1 MADTTTYLNDVQAA
15 AGPLPAVGARQ
26 DGGSAAVRRVALDQ
40 AEALRELRAL
50 DDRRLDDIGV
60 RRRDVAAMLA
70 RVSFAARV
78 RLAAAALAAWLGA
91 ADRVI
96 LATAALFLA
105 LAVLVPERFVDSLGF
120 TLGSLWSAAPVLLL
134 AALLVAGLS
143 TGGLSTGSAST
154 GSASTNGAG
163 DGGIGPTDLAF
174 WHDPARR
181 GAFRRQSLAIGG
193 VLLKWLTLVF
203 LIESLAIA
211 AIPPS

>member
-26 DGGSAAVRRVALDQ
+26 DGGSAAARRAALDR

-60 RRRDVAAMLA
+60 QRREVAAMLA
-70 RVSFAARV
+70 RVSFATRV
-78 RLAAAALAAWLGA
+78 RLAVAALVDWLGT

-96 LATAALFLA
+96 LTTAALFLA

-120 TLGSLWSAAPVLLL
+120 TLGSLWSVAPVLLL
-134 AALLVAGLS
+134 AALLAAGLS
-143 TGGLSTGSAST
+143 ASDAST
-154 GSASTNGAG
+154 SGASTNGTE
-163 DGGIGPTDLAF
+163 DGGIGPTDWAF

-181 GAFRRQSLAIGG
+181 GVFRRQSLAIGG